1 MSKETY
7 SVPTG
12 PTARYDFQ
20 RNALEL
26 CTTNASVWKIST
38 DRLTKIAP
46 LRADYELKYS
56 ITNNPSTQSPG
67 ATAAREAAWSVYA
80 VALVDLYDHDIL
92 NNDDIPADGK
102 DALHVH
108 YTTSG
113 GGTAASAPTT
123 TPMVT
128 LTAEEISVLHVVFAD
143 SATPGSH
150 SKPANVAFLELVYNL
165 DAPAATPD
173 DCSLRNNV
181 TRSHESMV
189 FAPAQRGKTVYAF
202 SRWVNRN
209 GKFGPW
215 SGLVTASVPS
225 A

>member
-7 SVPTG
+7 SMPTS

-20 RNALEL
+20 KNAIEL
-26 CTTNASVWKIST
+26 CTTNAIPWKISV
-38 DRLTKIAP
+38 DRLTKMGP

-56 ITNNPSTQSPG
+56 VTNNPSTQSPG
-67 ATAAREAAWSVYA
+67 ATAAREASWSIYV

-102 DALHVH
+102 DALHIH
-108 YTTSG
+108 HTTSG
-113 GGTAASAPTT
+113 GGTSASAPTT

-128 LTAEEISVLHVVFAD
+128 LTAEEISVLHVVFSD

-150 SKPANVAFLELVYNL
+150 SKPANVAFCEISYKI
-165 DAPAATPD
+165 DAPAPTDPVE
-173 DCSLRNNV
+173 CSNRANIA
-181 TRSHESMV
+181 RSHEAIV
-189 FAPAQRGKTVYAF
+189 FTPAQRGKTVYAF
-202 SRWVNRN
+202 ARWVNRN

-215 SGLVTASVPS
+215 SGMVTAIIP
-225 A
+225 